1 MLGTTMAN
9 RRLHPVL
16 TALIAFPFA
25 TWLVTAGMYFA
36 SISHDAKDDDDG
48 PDRSEIIVF
57 IASPVVFPIIMLMGV
72 LSNDSQQHRQVLEFG
87 GAFIVAWAACWLV
100 VRWLW
105 SRLPSRRATTDD
117 VAPLHRQ

>member
-1 MLGTTMAN
+1 MPT

-16 TALIAFPFA
+16 TALIAYPFA
-25 TWLVTAGMYFA
+25 TWLVMAGMYFA
-36 SISHDAKDDDDG
+36 SRTHDAGDDDD
-48 PDRSEIIVF
+48 DRPGRNEIVVF
-57 IASPVVFPIIMLMGV
+57 VISPVVFPVLMLLAV
-72 LSNDSQQHRQVLEFG
+72 LSNDSQQHRQLLEYG
-87 GAFIVAWAACWLV
+87 GAFLVAWAACWLV